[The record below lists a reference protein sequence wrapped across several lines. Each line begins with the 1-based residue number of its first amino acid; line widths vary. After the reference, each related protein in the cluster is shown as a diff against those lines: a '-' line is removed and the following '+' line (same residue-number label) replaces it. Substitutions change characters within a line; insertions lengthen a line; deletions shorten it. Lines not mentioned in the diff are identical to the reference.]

1 MATKS
6 STIQSD
12 TNNCHAQTKRPTI
25 NRRRSLDCQ
34 MMKFFTR
41 RNDLFMIP
49 ELPVEEDARSPSS
62 FTCRKT
68 PTKPSA
74 SRNLMKNT
82 LRKQSI
88 VQTTLSHALDI
99 VDAEDAQP
107 TSLHSI
113 STLSTISMSDS
124 ESDFSS
130 HDGRREARAE
140 RREPVALVSRR
151 RAPRS
156 RGSRRWDEQSRKK
169 IFEGDEHYLA
179 YSRRFRDSA
188 PTCPQ
193 RHSSWF

>member
-1 MATKS
+1 MATKL
-6 STIQSD
+6 STIQSN
-12 TNNCHAQTKRPTI
+12 TNNCHSQSKRPTI

-49 ELPVEEDARSPSS
+49 ELPVEEDAA
-62 FTCRKT
+62 

-74 SRNLMKNT
+74 CRNLMKNT

-88 VQTTLSHALDI
+88 VQTTLAHALDI
-99 VDAEDAQP
+99 VDPEDAQP

-124 ESDFSS
+124 ESEISS
-130 HDGRREARAE
+130 HDGRREVRSE